1 MHNID
6 FLCRRRPISWA
17 PSPRV
22 NDGDPRTA
30 DNADSGDHWRPGYI
44 APGGGIALPEH
55 QGWFVIERVQLLREC
70 EERRGSRPT
79 MPLKHANVFGDVMG
93 KSGKTFAITIMN
105 KTERQELL
113 CASNLAA
120 MLSRIGNALLAD
132 YTKSH

>member
-1 MHNID
+1 MQNID

-22 NDGDPRTA
+22 NVGDPRPA
-30 DNADSGDHWRPGYI
+30 DNADERGSLAAGIYI
-44 APGGGIALPEH
+44 APGRIALPEH
-55 QGWFVIERVQLLREC
+55 QGWFVIERVQLLRER
-70 EERRGSRPT
+70 EERRPT
-79 MPLKHANVFGDVMG
+79 MPRKHANVFGDVMG
-93 KSGKTFAITIMN
+93 KWGKTFAIIIMN

-132 YTKSH
+132 YS